1 MLFEFLARRESWSSS
16 YLCPVAFSFQRLHSQ
31 LFPATTVWGASSA
44 TRSRCLIIHNLFLLL
59 NRQIL
64 VLVSLSGLF
73 SSLLQTPRKVRSHDR
88 DIVSKT
94 SYRLE
99 ELAKQ
104 YEDAVNLD
112 EETDQWP
119 AEEDEYNACDESSC
133 ALDLLTACE
142 EEECALDSEE

>member
-1 MLFEFLARRESWSSS
+1 M
-16 YLCPVAFSFQRLHSQ
+16 
-31 LFPATTVWGASSA
+31 TVCRPLSA
-44 TRSRCLIIHNLFLLL
+44 ARSRYLVTHKLFLLL
-59 NRQIL
+59 DRQIL
-64 VLVSLSGLF
+64 VLVSLSCLL
-73 SSLLQTPRKVRSHDR
+73 SSLLQAPREVWPHDR
-88 DIVSKT
+88 NIVSKS

-99 ELAKQ
+99 ELAKE

-119 AEEDEYNACDESSC
+119 AEENEYDACDESCC

>member
-1 MLFEFLARRESWSSS
+1 M
-16 YLCPVAFSFQRLHSQ
+16 
-31 LFPATTVWGASSA
+31 TVRGTLSA
-44 TRSRCLIIHNLFLLL
+44 IRSRYLIVHKLFLLL
-59 NRQIL
+59 DRQIL
-64 VLVSLSGLF
+64 VLVSLSCLF

-88 DIVSKT
+88 NVVSES

-104 YEDAVNLD
+104 YEDAVDFD

-119 AEEDEYNACDESSC
+119 AEENKDDACDESCC

-142 EEECALDSEE
+142 EEECSLDSEE

>member
-1 MLFEFLARRESWSSS
+1 M
-16 YLCPVAFSFQRLHSQ
+16 
-31 LFPATTVWGASSA
+31 TVWGMLSA
-44 TRSRCLIIHNLFLLL
+44 TRSTQKLFLLL
-59 NRQIL
+59 DRQIL
-64 VLVSLSGLF
+64 VLVSLSCLF

-88 DIVSKT
+88 NVISES

-104 YEDAVNLD
+104 YEDAVDFD

-119 AEEDEYNACDESSC
+119 AEEDKYDACDESCC
-133 ALDLLTACE
+133 ALDLLTTCE